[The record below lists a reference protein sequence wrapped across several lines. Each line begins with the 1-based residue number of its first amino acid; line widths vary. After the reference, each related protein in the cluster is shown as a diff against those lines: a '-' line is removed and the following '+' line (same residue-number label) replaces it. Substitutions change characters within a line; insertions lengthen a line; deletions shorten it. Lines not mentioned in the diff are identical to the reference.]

1 MAIFALDQFP
11 DVCRMC
17 VQPKPVGEM
26 IPLES
31 ITLEGVGSQTL
42 LQLLNRL
49 TFEAS
54 KDISDHLPRAI
65 CSGCFSTFEFVC
77 QYQAKATMT
86 GKLLVALASLK
97 LGNEGP
103 IVRLFGAE
111 RDALVRLIRE
121 LNLCSKEEV
130 LLQDFL
136 EQFKRK
142 KAPVQIKLENDATQ
156 QVVRESKPED
166 VEYYNVEYIEE
177 DGSASVQRHHQEEA
191 KEDPEPFAEFL
202 EDPEE
207 PEEFLQDEHEESLE
221 SNEQPQK
228 IRPKTRMM
236 QCSYCKYRTTSQ
248 EMFQSHVDRHENPDD
263 RNPWKCSF
271 ANCDEVYPTK
281 DELLRHKK
289 EMHSKYVCDICG
301 LVLKH
306 KYTLEVHL
314 RRHKGESKY
323 PCQYCRTAYFTSN
336 ELKLH
341 MSVVHL
347 SLVDFQCNDCGLAFK
362 NKKSL
367 LLHSRTHSE
376 QRSYQCEECDMS
388 FKTSAHLRR
397 HHNTVHRAIKFSCS
411 LCSVSY
417 GRKDKLR
424 MHMERTHNIQTYFPC
439 DICLKSFSSA
449 ADLAEHKAH
458 HARPKELECAT
469 CLVAFLNRKEFDDH
483 LCITYRDSYE
493 CCGRDFKFH
502 LHFNKHMFLAHG
514 LKTNVRVKPAAN
526 QLMSAVRAAR
536 KPVERCVRCG
546 RVFPTRKLKK
556 EHMQQCAE
564 LIPFGE
570 EEVLD
575 EVGMGQQLQQQQQQ
589 VEYCEVVDGGTI
601 RMVNAVDYQQNIDQI
616 GPDHM
621 LVKLEQH

>member
-1 MAIFALDQFP
+1 MAIFALDRFP

-17 VQPKPVGEM
+17 VQPKPTEEM
-26 IPLES
+26 IPLERS
-31 ITLEGVGSQTL
+31 TLEGGSQSL

-49 TFEAS
+49 TFEAP
-54 KDISDHLPRAI
+54 KDISDNLPKGI
-65 CSGCFSTFEFVC
+65 CSGCFSMFEFVC
-77 QYQAKATMT
+77 QYQVKATMI
-86 GKLLVALASLK
+86 GKFLISLANLK
-97 LGNEGP
+97 IGNEVP
-103 IVRLFGAE
+103 IVQLFGTE
-111 RDALVRLIRE
+111 QETLVRLIRE

-130 LLQDFL
+130 LLQDLL
-136 EQFKRK
+136 EQFERK
-142 KAPVQIKLENDATQ
+142 KPPVQMKLENVASQITM
-156 QVVRESKPED
+156 RENKAED
-166 VEYYNVEYIEE
+166 GEYYNVEYIED
-177 DGSASVQRHHQEEA
+177 DGSGTVQQHHRAETQ
-191 KEDPEPFAEFL
+191 EDPEAYAEFL
-202 EDPEE
+202 EE
-207 PEEFLQDEHEESLE
+207 PEEAAEEYLQDEIEESFKAD
-221 SNEQPQK
+221 NQPQK
-228 IRPKTRMM
+228 MKPKTRMM
-236 QCSYCKYRTTSQ
+236 QCSHCKYRTTSK

-263 RNPWKCSF
+263 KNPWKCSF

-367 LLHSRTHSE
+367 LLHARTHSE

-397 HHNTVHRAIKFSCS
+397 HHNNVHRAIKFSCT
-411 LCSVSY
+411 LCTVSY

-439 DICLKSFSSA
+439 DICLKSFSTS

-458 HARPKELECAT
+458 HARPKDLECGT

-483 LCITYRDSYE
+483 LCISYRDSYE

-514 LKTNVRVKPAAN
+514 LKTNVRVKPAAD

-536 KPVERCVRCG
+536 KPVERCSRCG
-546 RVFPTRKLKK
+546 QVFPTRKLKK
-556 EHMQQCAE
+556 EHVQQCAE
-564 LIPFGE
+564 FGSFGE
-570 EEVLD
+570 EAVD
-575 EVGMGQQLQQQQQQ
+575 EVGQHQQQQ
-589 VEYCEVVDGGTI
+589 VEYCEVVDGGTM
-601 RMVNAVDYQQNIDQI
+601 RVVDFQQEIEQI
-616 GPDHM
+616 GSDHM
-621 LVKLEQH
+621 IVKLEQH